1 MKKMLF
7 IGASALLLFTGCT
20 PKHVIN
26 YAPSSVL
33 SVKGNTS
40 IGQFNYL
47 PAKNGEVKMNQIK
60 NTALGSIMFEENI
73 DNVFQKAVFSEL
85 RLVGVNVNSNKNLLT
100 GNINQFL
107 IDDLGFSIDWTVDVD
122 YIVTNKASNKICY
135 NQTKV
140 IHKNTPK
147 FSNPFGALNEVI
159 KLNIE
164 ELMKDPNFKKCI
176 R

>member
-1 MKKMLF
+1 MKKIIFL
-7 IGASALLLFTGCT
+7 GVSALFMFTGCT

-33 SVKGNTS
+33 TVKGNTQ

-47 PAKNGEVKMNQIK
+47 PAQQGKVKQNQVE
-60 NTALGSIMFEENI
+60 NTALGSIIFEQ
-73 DNVFQKAVFSEL
+73 NVNDLFQKAVFSEL
-85 RLVGVNVNSNKNLLT
+85 RLVGVNVNSSKNILT

-107 IDDLGFSIDWTVDVD
+107 IDDLGFSVDWTVNVN
-122 YIVTNKASNKICY
+122 YIVKNKNSNKVCFD
-135 NQTKV
+135 QTKI
-140 IHKNTPK
+140 IHKTTSK

-164 ELMKDPNFKKCI
+164 ELMKDSRFKKCI

>member
-7 IGASALLLFTGCT
+7 IGATALLMFTGCT

-33 SVKGNTS
+33 TVNGNTS

-47 PAKNGEVKMNQIK
+47 PAKNGNVKMNQIK
-60 NTALGSIMFEENI
+60 NTALGSIMFEQNI
-73 DNVFQKAVFSEL
+73 NDVFQKAVFSEL
-85 RLVGVNVNSNKNLLT
+85 RLVGVNVNSNKNILI
-100 GNINQFL
+100 GNINEFL
-107 IDDLGFSIDWTVDVD
+107 IDDIGFSIDWTVDVN
-122 YIVTNKASNKICY
+122 YIVKRKKSNKVCF
-135 NQTKV
+135 NKTKI